1 MNKGAEKE
9 MAVDWVRGSRLTAV
23 KPQII
28 PVRPTADRVRCA
40 PGRRVRRTPRPVVRQ
55 M

>member
-1 MNKGAEKE
+1 MNRGAEKE
-9 MAVDWVRGSRLTAV
+9 MAVDWVRGRRLTAV
-23 KPQII
+23 KPQIM

-40 PGRRVRRTPRPVVRQ
+40 PGLRVRRTPNPEVRQ